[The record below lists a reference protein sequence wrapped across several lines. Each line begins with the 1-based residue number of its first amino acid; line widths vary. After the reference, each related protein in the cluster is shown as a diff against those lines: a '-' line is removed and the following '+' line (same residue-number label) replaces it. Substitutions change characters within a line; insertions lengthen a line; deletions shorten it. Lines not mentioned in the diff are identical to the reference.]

1 MEATEEQ
8 PAAARDRPPVQGGR
22 TLSNPPWD
30 RLWTDVNLA
39 TMTDSSLGLITDGAV
54 AVANGRI
61 AWVGKA
67 SDLPAAASGTAAH
80 ETVFCDG
87 AWMTP
92 GLIDCHAHLVFG
104 GDRADEFR
112 RRLHGESYEEIARA
126 GGGIWSTVQATRRAS
141 VGELAAGAAARARD
155 LMGWGVTTVE
165 IKSGYGLDVETELKM
180 LEAAAQV
187 GSDLPIDVS
196 PTLLA
201 AHALPPEFVG
211 RRSEYV
217 AYVVRKIVPAA
228 LEQGIATAVDAF
240 CEGIAFSP
248 EETRAVLGTGIA
260 GGLHGRLHADQLSDT
275 GGGALAASV
284 GARSADHL
292 EYLSSAGVTAMAAAG
307 VTATL
312 LPGAAY
318 TLGATRKPPV
328 AAMRQAGLPVAVA
341 TDANPGSSPITNV
354 GVILNL
360 ACVLFGLTPEEALR
374 GFTVAA
380 AKVLGLEDDRGTL
393 VPRMRADMA
402 LWNVRDPATLC
413 YWVGRSPLAGL
424 IKDGEPVPL
433 S

>member
-1 MEATEEQ
+1 MT
-8 PAAARDRPPVQGGR
+8 
-22 TLSNPPWD
+22 SSPWD
-30 RLWTDVNLA
+30 RLWIDVNLA
-39 TMTDSSLGLITDGAV
+39 TMADHSLGAITDGAV
-54 AVANGRI
+54 AVADGRI

-67 SDLPAAASGTAAH
+67 SALPTSASAR
-80 ETVFCDG
+80 ETLRGNG

-92 GLIDCHAHLVFG
+92 GLIDCHTHLVFG
-104 GDRADEFR
+104 ADRVDEFR

-141 VGELAAGAAARARD
+141 VDELAAAAAARARE

-165 IKSGYGLDVETELKM
+165 IKSGYGLDVATELKM
-180 LEAAAQV
+180 LEAAAAV
-187 GSDLPIDVS
+187 GRALPIDVS

-201 AHALPPEFVG
+201 AHAIPPEFDG
-211 RRSEYV
+211 RRDQYV
-217 AYVVRKIVPAA
+217 RHVVRTIVPAA

-248 EETRAVLGTGIA
+248 EEAQAVLRAGIA

-275 GGGALAASV
+275 GGGSLAASV

-292 EYLSSAGVTAMAAAG
+292 EYLSSAGVAAMAATG

-318 TLGATRKPPV
+318 TLGARRLPPV
-328 AAMRQAGLPVAVA
+328 DALRRAGVPLAVA
-341 TDANPGSSPITNV
+341 TDANPGSSPITHV
-354 GVILNL
+354 GMILNL

-380 AKVLGLEDDRGTL
+380 AQVLALEDDRGTL
-393 VPRMRADMA
+393 GPGMRADMA

-413 YWVGRSPLAGL
+413 YWVGRSPLVSL
-424 IKDGEPVPL
+424 IKDGEPVIKDGQPVTQP
-433 S
+433 